1 MRIVI
6 RLCFVIAAVAALCGC
21 GADNIAKKGDQFY
34 AIGEYFDAAA
44 EYKKAY
50 AQTKTA
56 DRAKR
61 GERAWKMAECYR
73 KIGYC
78 AKAVGGYQNAIR
90 YKYENPNAMLY
101 LAQMQHKMG
110 NYKEAIKSYRACLEA
125 DSTDT
130 LAYNGLLGCEQA
142 PGWKAAGSLYSIK
155 KEPILTS
162 RRSDYSPALTGD
174 DWDQVY
180 FSTTRNQAKGSEL
193 SGVTGAR
200 MADIFFS
207 KKDDKGKWG
216 QPEPAEGEV
225 NTEYEEGSCSFTP
238 DGKTMYFTR
247 CTHDPEYPRYAQ
259 IMYSNRSD
267 AAWSK
272 PQEFYISKDTL
283 TAFAHPAVSGDG
295 RWLYFSSNMPGGH
308 GGYDIWRIGLDE
320 HGLSAPENLGNSIN
334 TPGNEMFPSCRFNGE
349 LYFSSDGLPGMG
361 GLDLFMAKQDT
372 LGTWTVKN
380 LRSPM
385 NSAGDDFGMTFEGV
399 HNRGLFST
407 NRGNGRG
414 WDEIMSF
421 VCPEIVQSIK
431 GWVYEKDGYELP
443 EGLVYMVG
451 NDGTNLRLTLR
462 SDGSFEQV
470 IKPGVDYV
478 LLGTCKGYLNHKE
491 EIRVDTSSVSR
502 QHVLQFPLA
511 NITAPVLIRNV
522 FYAFDSAELT
532 ENSTQA
538 LDSLVTLLNENPNVT
553 IELSA
558 HCDYRGPEE
567 YNLKLSQRRAE
578 SVVRYLIEHGID
590 DKRLSPV
597 GYGKTRPKVITR
609 KLADQ
614 HSYLNEGD
622 TLSVEFIQ
630 ALPEPAQQ
638 EICNA
643 LNRRTEFRVLRT
655 TYGLFDKKEP

>member
-6 RLCFVIAAVAALCGC
+6 RLCFVMAAVAALCGC

-125 DSTDT
+125 DPTDT

-155 KEPILTS
+155 KEPVLTS

-225 NTEYEEGSCSFTP
+225 NTEYEEGACCFTP

-283 TAFAHPAVSGDG
+283 TTFAHPAVSGDG
-295 RWLYFSSNMPGGH
+295 KWLYFSSNMPGGH

-609 KLADQ
+609 KLAEQ
-614 HSYLNEGD
+614 HSFLNEGD

-630 ALPEPAQQ
+630 ALPEPEQQ

>member
-1 MRIVI
+1 MVI
-6 RLCFVIAAVAALCGC
+6 VAALCSC

-50 AQTKTA
+50 AQTKAT

-73 KIGYC
+73 RIGYC

-110 NYKEAIKSYRACLEA
+110 NYKDAIKSYRTCLEA
-125 DSTDT
+125 DPTDT

-142 PGWKAAGSLYSIK
+142 QGWKAAGSLYSIK

-200 MADIFFS
+200 MADIFYS
-207 KKDDKGKWG
+207 KKDDKGKWS
-216 QPEPAEGEV
+216 QPEPVEGEV

-238 DGKTMYFTR
+238 DGKTMYFTC

-272 PQEFYISKDTL
+272 PQEFIISKDTL

-308 GGYDIWRIGLDE
+308 GGYDIWRIGLDN
-320 HGLSAPENLGNSIN
+320 HGLTAPENLGDRIN

-372 LGTWTVKN
+372 LGNWTVRN

-421 VCPEIVQSIK
+421 VCPEIIQSVK

-478 LLGTCKGYLNHKE
+478 LLGTCKGYLNHKQ

-502 QHVLQFPLA
+502 QHVLQFPLV
-511 NITAPVLIRNV
+511 NITAPVLVRNV

-538 LDSLVTLLNENPNVT
+538 LDSLVTLLKENPNVT
-553 IELSA
+553 IEMSA

-567 YNLKLSQRRAE
+567 YNQKLSQRRAE
-578 SVVRYLIEHGID
+578 SVVRYLIQHGIEAQ
-590 DKRLSPV
+590 RLSPV

-609 KLADQ
+609 KLAEQ
-614 HSYLNEGD
+614 HSFLHEGD

-638 EICNA
+638 DICNA

-655 TYGLFDKKEP
+655 TYGLFDKKDP

>member
-1 MRIVI
+1 M
-6 RLCFVIAAVAALCGC
+6 AAVAALCGC

-125 DSTDT
+125 DPTDT

-142 PGWKAAGSLYSIK
+142 LGWKAAGSLYSIK
-155 KEPILTS
+155 KEPVLTS

-225 NTEYEEGSCSFTP
+225 NTEYEEGACCFTP

-283 TAFAHPAVSGDG
+283 TTFAHPAVSGDG
-295 RWLYFSSNMPGGH
+295 KWLYFSSNMPGGH

-609 KLADQ
+609 KLAEQ
-614 HSYLNEGD
+614 HSFLNEGD

-630 ALPEPAQQ
+630 ALPEPEQQ